1 MKHCFV
7 LLMDVSHIGK
17 KLGKLTVTAD
27 RDRNR
32 LSLLLSGVVTKKKL
46 GELYT
51 ELRFCASDL
60 QPKFDVFTDLSECTF
75 VFLNIIP
82 TFRNILGY
90 LLNNSAGE
98 MVCVVADNTIVKKQI
113 QLATVFQG
121 YKPGIVSTLAE
132 AEKYLETSRRRSEIR
147 FLLHRQPVQYAGKN
161 GEEIGVLRDISCNGC
176 SVAISEC
183 AISMG
188 EQLTI
193 KLPFLSGKDNDL
205 SREIVAEVVRVEKDF
220 FAVRYSNI
228 SDEIKLQLREQFILL
243 SQQERK
249 GVIETI

>member
-1 MKHCFV
+1 M
-7 LLMDVSHIGK
+7 LLIDVSYIGK

-51 ELRFCASDL
+51 EIRFCAPDL
-60 QPKFDVFTDLSECTF
+60 QPKFDVLTDLSECSF

-90 LLNNSAGE
+90 LLNGSSGE

-121 YKPGIVSTLAE
+121 YKPGIVSTLDE
-132 AEKYLETSRRRSEIR
+132 AEKYLKTSKRRSEIR
-147 FLLHRQPVQYAGKN
+147 FLLHQQPVQYAGKN
-161 GEEIGVLRDISCNGC
+161 SEEKTGVLRDISCSGC

-183 AISMG
+183 VVSMG

-205 SREIVAEVVRVEKDF
+205 SHEISAEVVRVEKDF
-220 FAVRYSNI
+220 FAVRYSSI
-228 SDEIKLQLREQFILL
+228 SDDKKLQLQEQFILL
-243 SQQERK
+243 SQQERA
-249 GVIETI
+249 GGITNI